1 MMKDKL
7 ETIYN
12 RPYPFYLTS
21 AMHHKAWGRVS
32 FVGSDPFLVLKSKG
46 NNITIEQDGKATHK
60 KGDPLEEL
68 RSILNAYKVRH
79 NPKNPVPFMGGAVGY
94 FGYDLCHF
102 IEKLPNTTYDDLN
115 FPDIFFAFY
124 DRFIAIDHFDNRTWD
139 VRLGFDATRCGLD
152 SCWSLSR
159 RDRNDTFLSVIPATP
174 NGIFINDSSVGKAGI
189 HKKKITESML
199 KSNFTKQAY
208 IKAVRRV
215 KEYILA
221 GDIYQANLSQ
231 RFEVPLNKHPLE
243 LFQTLQKINPAP
255 FSALLKPDNNQVI
268 ISSSPERFL
277 KVKDGY
283 VETRPIK
290 GTRPRGKTKAQD
302 NQLKKELLHSI
313 KDNAELAMIVDMERN
328 DLGRVCKYGSVKV
341 TQQKVLETYPTLHH
355 LVATVKGELDK
366 KYDLVDVIKATFP
379 GGSITGA
386 PKIRAM
392 EIIDELEPTRRN
404 AYTGAIGYIGFD
416 GTMDLS
422 IAIRIIMLNTNKAYY
437 QVGGGIVA
445 DSDPASE
452 YEETLT
458 KGKALMKACL
468 I

>member
-1 MMKDKL
+1 MNFYSHF
-7 ETIYN
+7 YN

-21 AMHHKAWGRVS
+21 AMRHKTWGKFS
-32 FVGSDPFLVLKSKG
+32 FIGSDPFLILKSKG
-46 NNITIEQDGKATHK
+46 NNITIEQDGKITHK

-68 RSILNAYKVRH
+68 RSILNTYKVRH
-79 NPKNPVPFMGGAVGY
+79 NPKSPAPFMGGGVGY

-102 IEKLPNTTYDDLN
+102 IEKLPSTTKNDLK
-115 FPDIFFAFY
+115 FPDLFFAFY
-124 DRFIAIDHFDNRTWD
+124 DKFIAIDHSANKAWN
-139 VRLGFDATRCGLD
+139 VRLDIGANLCSLD
-152 SCWSLSR
+152 SCLR
-159 RDRNDTFLSVIPATP
+159 RNDTFLSVIPA
-174 NGIFINDSSVGKAGI
+174 KAGI
-189 HKKKITESML
+189 QKKKITGSML
-199 KSNFTKQAY
+199 KSNFTKQEY
-208 IKAVRRV
+208 LKAVRRV
-215 KEYILA
+215 KEYIFA

-231 RFEVPLNKHPLE
+231 RFEIPLNKHPLE
-243 LFQTLQKINPAP
+243 LFQILQQINPAP
-255 FSALLKPDNNQVI
+255 FSALLKPNNNKLI

-277 KVKDGY
+277 KVKNGY
-283 VETRPIK
+283 IETRPIK
-290 GTRPRGKTKAQD
+290 GTRPRGQTKQQD
-302 NQLKKELLHSI
+302 SRLKKELFHSI

-328 DLGRVCKYGSVKV
+328 DLGRVCKYDSVKV

-355 LVATVKGELDK
+355 LVATVKGELDS
-366 KYDLVDVIKATFP
+366 KYDLVDVVKATFP

-404 AYTGAIGYIGFD
+404 VYTGAIGYIGFD

-422 IAIRIIMLNTNKAYY
+422 IAIRIIMLNGNKAYY

-452 YEETLT
+452 YQETLT
-458 KGKALMKACL
+458 KGKALMQACL

>member
-1 MMKDKL
+1 MNL
-7 ETIYN
+7 HNFNN
-12 RPYPFYLTS
+12 RPYPFFLIS
-21 AMHHKAWGRVS
+21 SMRHKEWGRFS
-32 FVGSDPFLVLKSKG
+32 FIGSDPFLVLKSKG
-46 NNITIEQDGKATHK
+46 NNITIEQGGKITHK

-68 RSILNAYKVRH
+68 RSILNIYKVRY
-79 NPKNPVPFMGGAVGY
+79 NPKSPAPFMGGGVGY
-94 FGYDLCHF
+94 LGYDLCHS
-102 IEKLPNTTYDDLN
+102 IEKLPSTTKDDLK
-115 FPDIFFAFY
+115 FPDIFLAFY
-124 DRFIAIDHFDNRTWD
+124 NS
-139 VRLGFDATRCGLD
+139 D
-152 SCWSLSR
+152 SVVPF
-159 RDRNDTFLSVIPATP
+159 NSVMSFGSAAPCH
-174 NGIFINDSSVGKAGI
+174 KANQ
-189 HKKKITESML
+189 HRKNTV
-199 KSNFTKQAY
+199 KSNFTKQEY
-208 IKAVRRV
+208 LKAVRRV
-215 KEYILA
+215 KEYISA

-231 RFEVPLNKHPLE
+231 RFEIPLNKQPLE
-243 LFQTLQKINPAP
+243 LFQDLQQINPAP
-255 FSALLKPDNNQVI
+255 FSALLKPNNNQFI

-277 KVKDGY
+277 KVIDGY

-290 GTRPRGKTKAQD
+290 GTRPRGKTKLKD

-328 DLGRVCKYGSVKV
+328 DLGRVCKYGSVRV
-341 TQQKVLETYPTLHH
+341 TQSKVLETYPTLHH
-355 LVATVKGELDK
+355 LVSTVKGELDK

-422 IAIRIIMLNTNKAYY
+422 IAIRIIMLNGNKAYH
-437 QVGGGIVA
+437 QVGGGIVS

-468 I
+468 T

>member
-1 MMKDKL
+1 MNL
-7 ETIYN
+7 YHLYN
-12 RPYPFYLTS
+12 HPYPFFLIS
-21 AMHHKAWGRVS
+21 SMRHKEWGRFS
-32 FVGSDPFLVLKSKG
+32 FIGSDPFLVLKSKG
-46 NNITIEQDGKATHK
+46 NNITIEQNGKIAYK

-68 RSILNAYKVRH
+68 RSILNTYKVRH
-79 NPKNPVPFMGGAVGY
+79 NPKSPVPFIGGGVGY
-94 FGYDLCHF
+94 LGYDLCHF
-102 IEKLPNTTYDDLN
+102 TEKLPNTTYDDLK
-115 FPDIFFAFY
+115 FPDMFFAFY
-124 DRFIAIDHFDNRTWD
+124 DN
-139 VRLGFDATRCGLD
+139 D
-152 SCWSLSR
+152 SVMSFKSVMPIGP
-159 RDRNDTFLSVIPATP
+159 VIPHHNP
-174 NGIFINDSSVGKAGI
+174 NQHTRNTV
-189 HKKKITESML
+189 
-199 KSNFTKQAY
+199 KSNFTKAGY
-208 IKAVRRV
+208 LKAVRRV

-231 RFEVPLNKHPLE
+231 RFELPFNKHPLE
-243 LFQTLQKINPAP
+243 LFQTLQQINPAP
-255 FSALLKPDNNQVI
+255 FSALLKPNNNQVI

-290 GTRPRGKTKAQD
+290 GTRPRGRTKLQD
-302 NQLKKELLHSI
+302 SQLKKELYNSI

-341 TQQKVLETYPTLHH
+341 TEQKVLETYPTLHH

-366 KYDLVDVIKATFP
+366 KHDLVDLIKATFP

-404 AYTGAIGYIGFD
+404 VYTGAIGYIGFD

-422 IAIRIIMLNTNKAYY
+422 IAIRIIMLNGNKAYY

-445 DSDPASE
+445 DSDPKNE

-458 KGKALMKACL
+458 KGKALLQSCL